1 MDFLAGYSVME
12 YLRLR
17 DRRDEQRL
25 AELEELGFDPSIF
38 VWNVINNF
46 LSDAYR
52 FGVFHADLHPAN
64 LLILKNN
71 VVGYVDFGI
80 VGHLTPEARRKQMQL
95 SMAYARG

>member
-1 MDFLAGYSVME
+1 ME

-17 DRRDEQRL
+17 DREDTQRL
-25 AELEELGFDPSIF
+25 AELEDLGFNPSTF

-64 LLILKNN
+64 LLILKTTWW
-71 VVGYVDFGI
+71 GMWTSGSL
-80 VGHLTPEARRKQMQL
+80 GA
-95 SMAYARG
+95 